1 MCMMS
6 CLEEHI
12 TMSMVHMMD
21 MDVPCASLV
30 LIEEVTGSAITDSSL
45 IVMNHCVGAENL
57 IESSPR
63 AESILKH

>member
-12 TMSMVHMMD
+12 TMSIVHMMD

-30 LIEEVTGSAITDSSL
+30 LIEEVTGSAIT
-45 IVMNHCVGAENL
+45 GY
-57 IESSPR
+57 
-63 AESILKH
+63 

>member
-1 MCMMS
+1 MNIC
-6 CLEEHI
+6 

-30 LIEEVTGSAITDSSL
+30 LIEEVTGSAITGY
-45 IVMNHCVGAENL
+45 MNHCVGAGNHT
-57 IESSPR
+57 ESSPR